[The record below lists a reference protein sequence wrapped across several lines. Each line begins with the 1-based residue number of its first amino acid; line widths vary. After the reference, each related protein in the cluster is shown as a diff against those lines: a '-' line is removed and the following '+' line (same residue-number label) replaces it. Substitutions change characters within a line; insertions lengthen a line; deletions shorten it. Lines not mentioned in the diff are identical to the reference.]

1 MCALLSEGIAKCLFV
16 LLPFSPYK
24 QGVDYWIENRL
35 NRTMTKLLT
44 FLAWLAVL
52 IMWGCAATVYVS
64 AATYGKYIAVVGL
77 GFPFCVAAVL
87 AVGMVCLLLKPRLV
101 WIPVVG
107 LVGCCGSVRDY
118 FPVNLS
124 SPPPKGTLKVMSYN
138 TLALGNMRMSDDS
151 VNYEVVRYIID
162 QRPDIVCL
170 QEVSFRNDEDRGRMT
185 RSMRR
190 YGYHF
195 ETIWVGENQLGVMAR
210 MPIADKRVVCHSK
223 GNGFA
228 AFSLVPRRGDTITVV
243 CAHLESMHL
252 SGEERSEYHELVK
265 SPTKADKVHGKL
277 TLVRKIAT
285 GGYERAMQAD
295 TLAQFID
302 RHKGRKLIVM
312 GDFNDTPIS
321 YAHHQVCSRLTDC
334 FRATGNGIGRSFN
347 RDAIYVRI
355 DNIFCSSH
363 FKPYAMRIDTSVSW
377 SDHYTMVGY
386 LKELGSK

>member
-1 MCALLSEGIAKCLFV
+1 
-16 LLPFSPYK
+16 
-24 QGVDYWIENRL
+24 
-35 NRTMTKLLT
+35 MTKLLT
-44 FLAWLAVL
+44 FLAWLTVL

-107 LVGCCGSVRDY
+107 LVGCFGSVRDY

-162 QRPDIVCL
+162 QRPDIACL

-243 CAHLESMHL
+243 CVHLESMHL

-295 TLAQFID
+295 TLAQFVD
-302 RHKGRKLIVM
+302 RHKGSKLIVM

-377 SDHYTMVGY
+377 SDHYPMVGY
-386 LKELGSK
+386 LKELGTK

>member
-1 MCALLSEGIAKCLFV
+1 
-16 LLPFSPYK
+16 
-24 QGVDYWIENRL
+24 
-35 NRTMTKLLT
+35 
-44 FLAWLAVL
+44 
-52 IMWGCAATVYVS
+52 MWGCAATVYVS

-87 AVGMVCLLLKPRLV
+87 AVGLVCLLLKPRLV

-107 LVGCCGSVRDY
+107 LVGCFGSVRDY

-162 QRPDIVCL
+162 QRPDIACL
-170 QEVSFRNDEDRGRMT
+170 QEVSFRNDDDRGRMT

-377 SDHYTMVGY
+377 SDHYPMVGY
-386 LKELGSK
+386 LKELGTK

>member
-1 MCALLSEGIAKCLFV
+1 
-16 LLPFSPYK
+16 
-24 QGVDYWIENRL
+24 
-35 NRTMTKLLT
+35 MTKLLT

-107 LVGCCGSVRDY
+107 FVGCFGSVRDY

-228 AFSLVPRRGDTITVV
+228 AFSLVP
-243 CAHLESMHL
+243 
-252 SGEERSEYHELVK
+252 
-265 SPTKADKVHGKL
+265 
-277 TLVRKIAT
+277 
-285 GGYERAMQAD
+285 Q
-295 TLAQFID
+295 
-302 RHKGRKLIVM
+302 
-312 GDFNDTPIS
+312 
-321 YAHHQVCSRLTDC
+321 
-334 FRATGNGIGRSFN
+334 IGR
-347 RDAIYVRI
+347 AHV
-355 DNIFCSSH
+355 
-363 FKPYAMRIDTSVSW
+363 
-377 SDHYTMVGY
+377 
-386 LKELGSK
+386 

>member
-1 MCALLSEGIAKCLFV
+1 
-16 LLPFSPYK
+16 
-24 QGVDYWIENRL
+24 
-35 NRTMTKLLT
+35 MTKLLT

-107 LVGCCGSVRDY
+107 LVGCFGSVRDY

-210 MPIADKRVVCHSK
+210 MPIASKRVVCHSK

-243 CAHLESMHL
+243 CVHLESMHL

-295 TLAQFID
+295 TLAQLID

-321 YAHHQVCSRLTDC
+321 LSLIH
-334 FRATGNGIGRSFN
+334 I
-347 RDAIYVRI
+347 
-355 DNIFCSSH
+355 
-363 FKPYAMRIDTSVSW
+363 
-377 SDHYTMVGY
+377 
-386 LKELGSK
+386 